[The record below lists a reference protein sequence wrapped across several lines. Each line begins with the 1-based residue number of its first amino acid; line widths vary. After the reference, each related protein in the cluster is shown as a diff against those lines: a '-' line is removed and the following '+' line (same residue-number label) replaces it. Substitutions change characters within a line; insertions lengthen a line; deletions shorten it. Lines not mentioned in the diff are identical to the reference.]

1 MKKHQCKWFLL
12 KDKQKETNSYNN
24 IKIVSHDA
32 LPNYEMAL
40 QSLRDNSSSRL
51 MYGYL
56 MSDEEWYEHFVG
68 FLAGKKTL
76 PLLYDPFFKIIFNP
90 IEERARLSELVSCIL
105 GQHVTVIEVFPNA
118 NSAFLNSFVIMDM
131 VVRLDDGSITNIEI
145 QKVPYDF
152 PAARITCYS
161 ADLVLR
167 QFRMLQGMTK
177 KNENDEYMEKLSKK
191 RSYANMKK
199 VHTIIFFEK
208 SSKSLKSHI
217 DKRLYFHVGRIKFNT
232 NIKMKLL
239 QEYHLISLD
248 TFKKYRYSDIIEGR
262 IDSVDFDCDDSQY
275 EIGLTEKMR
284 ADRLKYLSLFCAETP
299 DEINRL
305 VSLFPDLYAI
315 RQKINEYLTRPEEV
329 LNMFSEA
336 LRILDNNTAELMAD
350 RYKAELEVAN
360 KKAER
365 WKAEAE
371 KRSTEAEE
379 RKVQAEQGRAQ
390 AEARIKELE
399 DQLKELELQYE
410 KLKK

>member
-1 MKKHQCKWFLL
+1 M
-12 KDKQKETNSYNN
+12 
-24 IKIVSHDA
+24 
-32 LPNYEMAL
+32 
-40 QSLRDNSSSRL
+40 
-51 MYGYL
+51 G
-56 MSDEEWYEHFVG
+56 
-68 FLAGKKTL
+68 
-76 PLLYDPFFKIIFNP
+76 
-90 IEERARLSELVSCIL
+90 IL
-105 GQHVTVIEVFPNA
+105 CLI
-118 NSAFLNSFVIMDM
+118 NSFVIMDM
-131 VVRLDDGSITNIEI
+131 VVRFDDGSITNIEI

-167 QFRMLQGMTK
+167 QFRMLWGMTK

-208 SSKSLKSHI
+208 SSKSLKSHL

-371 KRSTEAEE
+371 KRSTEAEK
-379 RKVQAEQGRAQ
+379 RRVQ

-399 DQLKELELQYE
+399 AQIKELELQYE
-410 KLKK
+410 KLK